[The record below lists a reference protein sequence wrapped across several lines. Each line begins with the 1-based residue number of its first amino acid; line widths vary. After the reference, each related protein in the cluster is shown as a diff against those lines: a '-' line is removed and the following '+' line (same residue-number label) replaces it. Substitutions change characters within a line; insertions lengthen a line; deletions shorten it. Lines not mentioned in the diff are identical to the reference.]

1 MSIYQS
7 TIILAKSIVISN
19 VVATLFIVILWN
31 VGGLLNELFIMKST
45 IRIVV

>member
-31 VGGLLNELFIMKST
+31 VEGLLNELFIMKST